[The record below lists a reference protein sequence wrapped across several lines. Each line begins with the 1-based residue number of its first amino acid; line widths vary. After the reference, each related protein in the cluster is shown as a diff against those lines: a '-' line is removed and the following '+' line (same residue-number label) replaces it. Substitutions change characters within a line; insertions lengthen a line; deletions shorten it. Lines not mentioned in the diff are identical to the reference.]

1 MKKKKDYSKGKYGH
15 SKHYRNKRLFMT
27 LLILAFIVFDVVFSL
42 VVFHTRKTLFV
53 IVACIMSIPFARNL
67 IDLFM
72 SLKAKPLAKESYM
85 ETVKLSEETGVPLLY
100 DITVT
105 ESEGIIYVPC
115 LTVYNNNI
123 ICYTPDIGEVK
134 QKEKIKKYISEVNV
148 ISDTSYRVFV
158 TEKNKAFEKEIKKLH
173 EPDGKTKKLDKK
185 VKDNL
190 LGMGF

>member
-72 SLKAKPLAKESYM
+72 TLKAKPLDKESYM
-85 ETVKLSEETGVPLLY
+85 ETVKLSEETGVPLER
-100 DITVT
+100 ITKNGG
-105 ESEGIIYVPC
+105 ESYLLVNTVSTFLKGGI
-115 LTVYNNNI
+115 
-123 ICYTPDIGEVK
+123 
-134 QKEKIKKYISEVNV
+134 
-148 ISDTSYRVFV
+148 
-158 TEKNKAFEKEIKKLH
+158 
-173 EPDGKTKKLDKK
+173 LD
-185 VKDNL
+185 D
-190 LGMGF
+190 